1 MEMSDITITSMLS
14 REYPPCID
22 SATISGKTEGSG
34 VKVSVIKFNITEL
47 IKLKEKKVRNVL
59 VQPGLS

>member
-1 MEMSDITITSMLS
+1 MILLLLQCCLESIL
-14 REYPPCID
+14 RVLNR
-22 SATISGKTEGSG
+22 ATISGKTEGSG
-34 VKVSVIKFNITEL
+34 VKVSVIKFNFTEL